1 MSRLERLAAAPANGW
16 RQGAGEVSGRG
27 INEASFFP
35 SPLRG
40 DRAEVPPG
48 SQVSESVPE
57 EAAAPRTVGALAA
70 GKVPAGVSGRWRSPR
85 GRLWPWICVVA
96 VPRRS

>member
-1 MSRLERLAAAPANGW
+1 MGGGK
-16 RQGAGEVSGRG
+16 GAGEVSGRG

-35 SPLRG
+35 SPFRG

-48 SQVSESVPE
+48 SQVRESVPE

-70 GKVPAGVSGRWRSPR
+70 GKVPAGLSGRWRSPW
-85 GRLWPWICVVA
+85 GRPWPRICVA
-96 VPRRS
+96 AGPRRS